1 MTSAMLEVS
10 SLSVVFPDR
19 SYGPR
24 PSRRTENSVVAVDD
38 VSIQVN
44 AREIVGVVGESGSG
58 KSTLCRVIA
67 GLQQATTG
75 SLRYAGNDLAHKRTL
90 ADRRAIQMIFQDPY
104 TSLNPRLRIG
114 YVLDEAL
121 KVGGMPKADRLE
133 AAKELLASV
142 GLPESVLHIRP
153 SRLSGGQRQRVAI
166 ARALAVQPQVILADE
181 VTSALDVSIQAVIVD
196 LLAKATLDRGL
207 TLVFVTHN
215 LQVVRALC
223 QRVVVL
229 HAGRVVEAG
238 PVSEIFAS
246 PQHPYTRALLAAIPR
261 LRRSASLL
269 AEPTADESTTS
280 AEHTA
285 LPQAECHF
293 RQLCPLAHERCR
305 QERPA
310 LQAISAGHEVA
321 CHAVGQPEPSGDTA
335 PRMSSS
341 TGDGGVPG
349 DRRG

>member
-1 MTSAMLEVS
+1 MTSAMLQVS
-10 SLSVVFPDR
+10 SLNVTFPDL
-19 SYGPR
+19 SYGAR
-24 PSRRTENSVVAVDD
+24 ALRRAENSVVAVDD
-38 VSIQVN
+38 VSLQVN
-44 AREIVGVVGESGSG
+44 AREIVGIVGESGSG

-67 GLQQATTG
+67 GLQPATAG
-75 SLRYAGNDLAHKRTL
+75 SLRYAGRELAQKRTL
-90 ADRRAIQMIFQDPY
+90 SDRRAIQMIFQDPY

-114 YVLDEAL
+114 YVLGEAL
-121 KVGGMPKADRLE
+121 KVGGMAKADRAE

-142 GLPESVLHIRP
+142 GLNESVLHVRP

-196 LLAKATLDRGL
+196 LLAKATFDRGL

-238 PVSEIFAS
+238 PVSEIFTS

-261 LRRSASLL
+261 LRRGAGLL
-269 AEPTADESTTS
+269 AESAADHSTTS
-280 AEHTA
+280 PERTV
-285 LPQAECHF
+285 LPRAECHF
-293 RQLCPLAHERCR
+293 RLLCPLAHETCR

-310 LQAISAGHEVA
+310 LLATSAGHEVA
-321 CHAVGQPEPSGDTA
+321 CHAVSQPKPSGDTV
-335 PRMSSS
+335 PGMSSS
-341 TGDGGVPG
+341 TGDGGVP
-349 DRRG
+349 R